1 VDDQTNLQNEPAYE
15 PIEKYGQYWLVRA
28 RASGRYYICW
38 YDADARQTRRAS
50 LGTNKSSEAHERM
63 RFLADLNVTGDPRP
77 YLKKKP
83 LITVAELLDDAWD
96 TYLKNLPSAEA
107 AGIAREI
114 LKRELGDKRLS
125 AMVLQDYDGF
135 RDRLKAQDLSLGYV
149 SRILSVLRSSGNRAY
164 KNKKI
169 TMRLE
174 VPEYQPRSKKTKL
187 KKKGPLL
194 ETRELAA
201 IIDAIGAPHLL
212 LLVILLIH
220 CGARVG
226 ALLDAIATQID
237 LQQALFDLNPT
248 EREETKKGRPILP
261 IPTTLRPWIENLP
274 DGPIITYRGAAIAEA
289 DTAFSNAVRRSKVG
303 KKANFYSIR
312 HTLARYMRRQRVDL
326 EEIGIYLG
334 HGNHN
339 PETETTLIYCPWEPD
354 YLINCRKAGEKFVRE
369 INRHTRKWNLLK
381 PYAVKP
387 GYVED

>member
-1 VDDQTNLQNEPAYE
+1 VDDQTKFQNEPAYE
-15 PIEKYGQYWLVRA
+15 LIEKYGQYWLVRA

-83 LITVAELLDDAWD
+83 LITVAELLDDAWESRLMD
-96 TYLKNLPSAEA
+96 MPSAEA
-107 AGIAREI
+107 AGIARAI

-125 AMVLQDYDGF
+125 ALVLQDYDSF
-135 RDRLKAQDLSLGYV
+135 RDRLKAQGLSLGYV
-149 SRILSVLRSSGNRAY
+149 SRILSVLRSSANRAH
-164 KNKKI
+164 KNRKI
-169 TMRLE
+169 TVRLE

-201 IIDAIGAPHLL
+201 IIDAIEAPHLL
-212 LLVILLIH
+212 LLVVLLIH

-226 ALLDAIATQID
+226 ALLDAIASMID
-237 LQQALFDLNPT
+237 LQQSLFDLNLPG
-248 EREETKKGRPILP
+248 REATNKGRPILP
-261 IPTTLRPWIENLP
+261 IPTTLRAWIEDLP
-274 DGPIITYRGAAIAEA
+274 DGPIITYRGVAIAEA
-289 DTAFSNAVRRSKVG
+289 DTAFSNAVRRSKIG
-303 KKANFYSIR
+303 KKANTYSIR
-312 HTLARYMRRQRVDL
+312 HTLARYMRKQRVDL

-354 YLINCRKAGEKFVRE
+354 YLINCKKAAEKFVRE
-369 INRHTRKWNLLK
+369 INRYTRKWDLLE
-381 PYAVKP
+381 PYVVKP
-387 GYVED
+387 GYFER

>member
-1 VDDQTNLQNEPAYE
+1 VDDQTNLQNELGYAL
-15 PIEKYGQYWLVRA
+15 IEKYGHYWLVQA
-28 RASGRYYICW
+28 RASGRYYVRW
-38 YDADARQTRRAS
+38 YDAGARQTRGAS
-50 LGTNKSSEAHERM
+50 LVTNKSSEAHERM
-63 RFLADLNVTGDPRP
+63 RFLVDLNVTGDPRL

-83 LITVAELLDDAWD
+83 LVTVGELLDDAWD
-96 TYLKNLPSAEA
+96 THLKNLPSAEA
-107 AGIAREI
+107 AGIARDI

-149 SRILSVLRSSGNRAY
+149 SRILSVLRSSANRAH
-164 KNKKI
+164 KNKRI
-169 TMRLE
+169 TIRLE

-201 IIDAIGAPHLL
+201 IIDAIAAPHLL

-226 ALLDAIATQID
+226 ALLDAIASMID
-237 LQQALFDLNPT
+237 LQQSLFDLNPPG
-248 EREETKKGRPILP
+248 REATNKGRPILP
-261 IPTTLRPWIENLP
+261 IPTTLRPWIEELP
-274 DGPIITYRGAAIAEA
+274 DGPIITYRGVAIAEA
-289 DTAFSNAVRRSKVG
+289 DTAFTNAVRLSKID

-354 YLINCRKAGEKFVRE
+354 YLINCRKAAEKFVRE
-369 INRHTRKWNLLK
+369 INRYTRKWNLLK

-387 GYVED
+387 GYVEE